1 MDKTAAFL
9 PGDLNLLARETDML
23 ATTVASL
30 AADELPQPARREG
43 RTRADVLAQI
53 VGAAHRAAAF
63 MESAH
68 TGDGPTGSDSS
79 GGSGASGAGERGTET
94 DAESAGL
101 PAPQL
106 KARVADALDRV
117 TRSARELT
125 TGVARE
131 RLDGPGG
138 ALDAYWLPALWTTQA
153 ILLHDD
159 LDTVWELEEADI
171 TALEDAME
179 VIVARLAASPDSPL
193 DARLLTAEGEEYT
206 LGAGAPDVR
215 GERYALLSWLTGGE
229 AAGVHAGGALPAS
242 PRLLDLI

>member
-9 PGDLNLLARETDML
+9 PGDLNLLARETDMF

-30 AADELPQPARREG
+30 AADELPEPSRRGG
-43 RTRADVLAQI
+43 RTRADVLAQT
-53 VGAAHRAAAF
+53 VGAAHRAAAL
-63 MESAH
+63 MDLAH
-68 TGDGPTGSDSS
+68 TGDGPTDSDSS
-79 GGSGASGAGERGTET
+79 DAGEQET
-94 DAESAGL
+94 GDAAELVGL
-101 PAPQL
+101 PAPEL
-106 KARVADALDRV
+106 KSRVTHALDRV

-125 TGVARE
+125 TGVAQPRVE
-131 RLDGPGG
+131 RLDGQPD

-179 VIVARLAASPDSPL
+179 VIVARLGEESARSF
-193 DARLLTAEGEEYT
+193 DARLLTAEGEEYS
-206 LGAGAPDVR
+206 LGAGTPDVR

-229 AAGVHAGGALPAS
+229 AAGVHTDGDLPAS
-242 PRLLDLI
+242 PGLLDLI